1 MPELNTVGSWKAP
14 YQKMSRSQN
23 PAKGDWI
30 CADSKCGNT
39 NSGKSDNCRR
49 CDKRRKGAQNA
60 NGAEGLGKEGATKS
74 KGLFSP
80 DDWNCRNCGNINWA
94 RRSTCNVCNN
104 PRVNVLGQRTGY
116 GGGFMERDEVV
127 EYKRR
132 GSGASDDSDD
142 EFDEFGRKKKK
153 FRKHRTKQEDEANVQ
168 PSITDPIHSQ
178 HREQNND
185 SEVDEE
191 GDEEEE
197 EESGDDADLS
207 KYDIWGADDGG
218 GDVDTKEGAQK
229 PSVDNRQDN
238 IRAASSEDESG
249 LSGSDTE
256 SDSDSSSAS
265 SSSSS
270 ASSTSSKNRSRS
282 GSKTRSPGDHD
293 DESSDN
299 EVTHRPTRRTPGG
312 RDRSRSPLKADS

>member
-1 MPELNTVGSWKAP
+1 MFEPLLIDLHTELRAWSLPNQQGARLPAQDKENSL
-14 YQKMSRSQN
+14 SRS
-23 PAKGDWI
+23 PLL
-30 CADSKCGNT
+30 
-39 NSGKSDNCRR
+39 R
-49 CDKRRKGAQNA
+49 
-60 NGAEGLGKEGATKS
+60 
-74 KGLFSP
+74 
-80 DDWNCRNCGNINWA
+80 CGNINWA

-153 FRKHRTKQEDEANVQ
+153 FRKHSTTQEDEASVE
-168 PSITDPIHSQ
+168 PSITDPIHSE
-178 HREQNND
+178 HRAQQNND
-185 SEVDEE
+185 SEID
-191 GDEEEE
+191 EEE

-218 GDVDTKEGAQK
+218 GGDGDGDTKEGAQK

-238 IRAASSEDESG
+238 TRAASSEDESG

-293 DESSDN
+293 DEGSDN

-312 RDRSRSPLKADS
+312 RDRSRFDLAAVQPCPS